1 MSAKKDKD
9 DKKDKSPEC
18 GEVESDCAQMRSTST
33 SSRSVGEAN
42 ASSQPCPATASPTTQ
57 GRVALMPA
65 VRLRASARIL
75 PLLKWSW
82 YGPAVAKPG
91 QWCHRS
97 QEPRAGGSCKKGDGL
112 MILLLVVEKR
122 RATMISA

>member
-9 DKKDKSPEC
+9 DKDDKSAEC

-57 GRVALMPA
+57 GRVVLMPA

-82 YGPAVAKPG
+82 YGPAVAKPEAMSE
-91 QWCHRS
+91 R
-97 QEPRAGGSCKKGDGL
+97 
-112 MILLLVVEKR
+112 
-122 RATMISA
+122 

>member
-1 MSAKKDKD
+1 MSAKKDKKD
-9 DKKDKSPEC
+9 KDDKEDKGDKEDKKDKKDEKDKKDKSPGC

-82 YGPAVAKPG
+82 YGPAVAKPEAMSE
-91 QWCHRS
+91 R
-97 QEPRAGGSCKKGDGL
+97 
-112 MILLLVVEKR
+112 
-122 RATMISA
+122 